1 MSMLTWLSHALISE
15 TPIHHKVF
23 GNLCYSSSS
32 VRLDDM
38 GQLLLPIHLSE
49 TLTPIPSSLA
59 PQKSSSRY

>member
-1 MSMLTWLSHALISE
+1 MRMLTCVSHAPKSE

-23 GNLCYSSSS
+23 SNLCYSSSS

-49 TLTPIPSSLA
+49 TLTPIALSLA
-59 PQKSSSRY
+59 P